1 MFAALYGIIIPLK
14 RHPPLQCRARRT
26 RPGRRP
32 AARSP
37 PRRGSR
43 RRRNSIRIS
52 RHRDGISNKSSRSS
66 SHNKCNTSS
75 SSNTDTIWRRS
86 RSSATWHRGRRGT
99 IDCVVVGGLSAFK
112 IDVDSTMTEPHGN
125 KKGRKDSLAVLGAKF
140 LLDGPASFP
149 LDSHIA
155 VKSFLKQQHSI
166 YWHAM

>member
-43 RRRNSIRIS
+43 RHRNSIRIS
-52 RHRDGISNKSSRSS
+52 RHRDGNSNKSSRS
-66 SHNKCNTSS
+66 SHNKCNTS
-75 SSNTDTIWRRS
+75 NNADTIWRRS

-99 IDCVVVGGLSAFK
+99 IDCVVGGLSAFK

-140 LLDGPASFP
+140 LLDGACELSIGFAWI
-149 LDSHIA
+149 D
-155 VKSFLKQQHSI
+155 VKLFLKEQHSI